1 MPTFSSKTT
10 RKWPLPEAIALSI
23 PEPAILTKKQFCWL
37 YNADLF
43 SHRKANILQSNLII
57 LSIISDN
64 CQKGLLSAP
73 SSTKIPHL
81 RMAGLSLGGWGLGAG
96 IYPSYFYRKT
106 KKELK
111 NIPADYLIAHL
122 LIADILQVTC
132 NLSNCPGILLIMKS
146 LCTSQNVGADWV
158 CKNNATSLL
167 MGPNS
172 NRSITFTLQ

>member
-1 MPTFSSKTT
+1 MTNAWGNRFDYSRTCNFDQKTILLIIPCGPFQSQISK
-10 RKWPLPEAIALSI
+10 RSAEHL
-23 PEPAILTKKQFCWL
+23 
-37 YNADLF
+37 
-43 SHRKANILQSNLII
+43 I

-64 CQKGLLSAP
+64 CQKGVLSATF
-73 SSTKIPHL
+73 STKITHL
-81 RMAGLSLGGWGLGAG
+81 RMAGLSLGGGAWGLG
-96 IYPSYFYRKT
+96 IYPSYFYTKK

-111 NIPADYLIAHL
+111 NLPADYLIPHL
-122 LIADILQVTC
+122 LIADIQRVTC

-158 CKNNATSLL
+158 CKNNATLLL